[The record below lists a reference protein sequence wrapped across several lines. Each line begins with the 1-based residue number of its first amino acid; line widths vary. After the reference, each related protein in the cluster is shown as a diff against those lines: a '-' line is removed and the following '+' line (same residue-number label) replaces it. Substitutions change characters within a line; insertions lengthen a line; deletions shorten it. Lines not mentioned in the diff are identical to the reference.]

1 MRTTCPSWPRPCKV
15 KGEGKREKGKG
26 KRLRPERGDGVERAE
41 RAAERERVGV
51 GPHAQ

>member
-1 MRTTCPSWPRPCKV
+1 MLQAA
-15 KGEGKREKGKG
+15 GERVE
-26 KRLRPERGDGVERAE
+26 RLRPERGDGVKRAK

>member
-1 MRTTCPSWPRPCKV
+1 LIVSNWALTQ
-15 KGEGKREKGKG
+15 
-26 KRLRPERGDGVERAE
+26 RLRPERGDGVKRAQ